1 MIKII
6 YILSFILL
14 VSACEQPNSKPEN
27 KSIITPSPAKVD
39 SVKPISKIENP
50 ATLDSIDK
58 ENNESVIASA
68 DNITKASVFL
78 KGDSTIHLTANIRQD
93 HRIFGYENPDIK
105 SERLFL
111 LSVFTNDIK
120 NNPFGCKL
128 GAYYQTS
135 NMDDITLKY
144 ISTTGD
150 FIKAEAIDKTN
161 KSTTIYFE
169 KKWVE
174 FE

>member
-1 MIKII
+1 
-6 YILSFILL
+6 
-14 VSACEQPNSKPEN
+14 
-27 KSIITPSPAKVD
+27 
-39 SVKPISKIENP
+39 
-50 ATLDSIDK
+50 
-58 ENNESVIASA
+58 
-68 DNITKASVFL
+68 
-78 KGDSTIHLTANIRQD
+78 
-93 HRIFGYENPDIK
+93 
-105 SERLFL
+105 
-111 LSVFTNDIK
+111 VFTNDIK